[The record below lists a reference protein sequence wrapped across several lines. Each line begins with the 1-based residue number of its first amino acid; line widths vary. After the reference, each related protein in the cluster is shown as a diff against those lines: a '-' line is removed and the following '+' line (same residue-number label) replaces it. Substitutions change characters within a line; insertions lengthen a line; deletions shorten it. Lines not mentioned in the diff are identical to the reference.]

1 MIKKALLFSIFI
13 FLFLTT
19 SRAQYTTDALG
30 EGYEKQTINMP
41 ADKEGKVVCTI
52 VRKKSTSPT
61 TKAVL
66 YIHGFCDYFFQ
77 KELAQAFTNSG
88 VDFYALDLRKYGR
101 SYLPNQK
108 INSCR
113 NLNEYFADIDT
124 ALSIIKSEG
133 HTNITINA
141 HSTGGLT
148 TVLYAKQHQQNKKY
162 NKIILNSPFLSMNQ
176 SWFKEHILI
185 PVMSFLG
192 RFFPNLSLPKGLSSL
207 YGESINIH
215 KRGEWDYNETWKP
228 LIALPMD
235 AGWLRAIHLG
245 HLQVEDGLNLND
257 SILVVSS
264 DKSVYGDVWSEDF
277 RHGDAVLDVNEIQSL
292 GKSLGANSKTAVI
305 NGGLHDLALSDSV
318 VRVNYFMLV
327 TGNW

>member
-1 MIKKALLFSIFI
+1 MNNKALLFSFFV
-13 FLFLTT
+13 FLFSNS
-19 SRAQYTTDALG
+19 SRAQYKTDILG
-30 EGYEKQTINMP
+30 KDYEKQTINMP
-41 ADKEGKVVCTI
+41 KDKEGEVVCTI
-52 VRKKSTSPT
+52 VRKKSESPT

-77 KELAQAFTNSG
+77 KELAESFTNNG
-88 VDFYALDLRKYGR
+88 VDFYAIDLRKYGR

-113 NLNEYFADIDT
+113 NLKEYFADIDT

-133 HTNITINA
+133 HTNIIINA

-148 TVLYAKQHQQNKKY
+148 TVLYAKEHQQNKKY

-192 RFFPNLSLPKGLSSL
+192 RFFPNISLPKGLSGL

-215 KRGEWDYNETWKP
+215 QRGEWEYNETWKP
-228 LIALPMD
+228 LIAFPMD

-245 HLQVEDGLNLND
+245 HLQVEEGLNLND

-264 DKSVYGDVWSEDF
+264 DKSVYGEVWSEDF
-277 RHGDAVLDVNEIQSL
+277 RHGDAVLDVKEIQEL
-292 GKSLGANSKTAVI
+292 GKTLGPNAKTVTI
-305 NGGLHDLALSDSV
+305 TGGLHDLSLSDSV
-318 VRVNYFMLV
+318 VRNSYFKLV
-327 TGNW
+327 TLY